1 MYILLSGKR
10 YSGKDTACKIL
21 KKIFGETCAS
31 ISFADVAKSLYCE
44 ANEIEN
50 RFHEREFKELH
61 RHPLISF
68 CKLTKRIC
76 GEDVF
81 ANEVFAI
88 KNSVLKVLII
98 TDLRFEIEV
107 ETLKK
112 QNSPYLVIR
121 VYSDEENR
129 KRRGWV
135 YDPEIDDSPSECE
148 LDDYE
153 FDIIVDNNF
162 TEADLEQELRR
173 IFCSD

>member
-21 KKIFGETCAS
+21 KKIFGETSGS

-44 ANEIEN
+44 ANGIEN
-50 RFHEREFKELH
+50 NFHEREFKELH

-88 KNSVLKVLII
+88 KNPALKVLII
-98 TDLRFEIEV
+98 TDLRFEIEI

-112 QNSPYLVIR
+112 QNSPYLIIR
-121 VYSDEENR
+121 IYSDDENR
-129 KRRGWV
+129 RRRGWV
-135 YDPEIDDSPSECE
+135 YDPEIDDSVSECE
-148 LDDYE
+148 LDDHD
-153 FDIIVDNNF
+153 FDIIIDNNSS
-162 TEADLEQELRR
+162 EENLEKELRR